1 MDKNQ
6 DAFNDFVQAHC
17 NDDTASLS
25 LRYHG
30 KALGFD
36 LSQAIVQIKAR
47 RKTVSK
53 LPWFIGHTGFIFPS
67 IQAAEQS
74 TNQNIALYHATLVG
88 SGNKVAD
95 LTAGLGIDAMTLA
108 LRDNHVAALELDT
121 ERAKVLAH
129 NAEVLNIHD
138 FEVIAG
144 NSMEW
149 LATKSLHT
157 TFDWIFIDPAR
168 RDLSDNR
175 CFRLQDSLPNVIEH
189 ENLLLRHAQN
199 LLVKGS
205 PLLDIVQ
212 TSRDLR
218 HIRHIYIVS
227 CKNECKEV
235 LIHLDASASGNRDDI
250 KVNVID
256 INNCPDSFP
265 AGSPEINFSF
275 DCNMSEFGSLIAPR
289 ADIEDLKEGTYLYE
303 LGAGMRKIDCGDKL
317 CAHFDGLRIITPES
331 GLFVSHRLHV
341 SFPGRVNLIRRLVPT
356 KELKRNKG
364 GRFRVV
370 CNSYP
375 LNARQFRTK
384 YKLSEGEDNS
394 LYATTLPSGHH
405 IILHTLKI

>member
-6 DAFNDFVQAHC
+6 EAFNDFVQAHC

-30 KALGFD
+30 KTPGFD
-36 LSQAIVQIKAR
+36 LSQAIVQIEAR

-53 LPWFIGHTGFIFPS
+53 LPWYIGHTGFMFPS
-67 IQAAEQS
+67 VQAAEQS
-74 TNQNIALYHATLVG
+74 TNQNVALYHAMLVG
-88 SGNKVAD
+88 SGNKIAD

-108 LRDNHVAALELDT
+108 LRHNNVTAFELDT

-129 NAEVLNIHD
+129 NAELLNIHD

-144 NSMEW
+144 NSIEW
-149 LATKSLHT
+149 LEGVCTRPA
-157 TFDWIFIDPAR
+157 FDWIFIDPAR
-168 RDLSDNR
+168 RDATDNR
-175 CFRLQDSLPNVIEH
+175 CFRLQDSIPNVIENEEKLISNAPH
-189 ENLLLRHAQN
+189 V
-199 LLVKGS
+199 LVKGS

-218 HIRHIYIVS
+218 HIRHIHIVT

-250 KVNVID
+250 EVIVID
-256 INNCPDSFP
+256 MDNCPDNFP
-265 AGSPEINFSF
+265 TGSPEINFRF
-275 DCNMSEFGSLIAPR
+275 DCNMSEFGSRLAPR

-303 LGAGMRKIDCGDKL
+303 LGAGMRKIDCGDML

-331 GLFVSHRLHV
+331 GLFVSHKLHI
-341 SFPGRVNLIRRLVPT
+341 SFPGRVNRIKRLASA
-356 KELKRNKG
+356 KELKRIKG
-364 GRFRVV
+364 DRFRVV

-375 LNARQFRTK
+375 LNAHKFRTK
-384 YKLSEGEDNS
+384 YQLSEGDDNS
-394 LYATTLPSGHH
+394 LYATTLTSGRHV
-405 IILHTLKI
+405 ILHTLKI